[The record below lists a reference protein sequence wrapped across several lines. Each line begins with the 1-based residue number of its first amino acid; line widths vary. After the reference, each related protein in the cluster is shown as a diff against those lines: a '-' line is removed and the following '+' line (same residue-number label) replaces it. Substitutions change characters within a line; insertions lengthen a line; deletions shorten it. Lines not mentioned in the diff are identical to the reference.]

1 MHQSAP
7 VDWSQNSGASAYVGW
22 DDAKIGKDRSS
33 SKRRDD
39 FALRTRELQNGFNT
53 TTSTMKIINMVG
65 TSLIIL

>member
-7 VDWSQNSGASAYVGW
+7 VDWSQNSAASAYVGW
-22 DDAKIGKDRSS
+22 DKPKIGKDRSS

-53 TTSTMKIINMVG
+53 TKSTMRIIIIVG
-65 TSLIIL
+65 NSLIIL